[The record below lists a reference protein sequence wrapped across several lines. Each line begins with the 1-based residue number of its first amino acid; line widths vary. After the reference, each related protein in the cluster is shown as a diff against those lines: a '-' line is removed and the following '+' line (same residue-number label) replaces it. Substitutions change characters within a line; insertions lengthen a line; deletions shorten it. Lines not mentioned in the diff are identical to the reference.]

1 MKELYEIHA
10 EMCKVFSNS
19 TRLEILNLLRD
30 KELSVTELIEKTKL
44 GQTNIS
50 QHLSIMKSKGI
61 VTSSRK
67 GKNIYYR
74 LTNPK
79 IIKAFD
85 IEPEMIEETKRKAE
99 KRKLGNV
106 ETITRDFVSDGSGL
120 ENESVDY
127 VMLFNILHLNNPEKL
142 LREAYR
148 ILRRG
153 GRLGIIHWNYDSTT
167 PRGPPIEIR
176 PNSEQCIEWARGAGF
191 NHLIR
196 YDLKPYHYGIV
207 GVKE

>member
-30 KELSVTELIEKTKL
+30 KERSVTELIEKTKL

-85 IEPEMIEETKRKAE
+85 IIREVLSERLE
-99 KRKLGNV
+99 KNR
-106 ETITRDFVSDGSGL
+106 S
-120 ENESVDY
+120 
-127 VMLFNILHLNNPEKL
+127 ILAK
-142 LREAYR
+142 
-148 ILRRG
+148 
-153 GRLGIIHWNYDSTT
+153 
-167 PRGPPIEIR
+167 
-176 PNSEQCIEWARGAGF
+176 
-191 NHLIR
+191 
-196 YDLKPYHYGIV
+196 
-207 GVKE
+207 VKT